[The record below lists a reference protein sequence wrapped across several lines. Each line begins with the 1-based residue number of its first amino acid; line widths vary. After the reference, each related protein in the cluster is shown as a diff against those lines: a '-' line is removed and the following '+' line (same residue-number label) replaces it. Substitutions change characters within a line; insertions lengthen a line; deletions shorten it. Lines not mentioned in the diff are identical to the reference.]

1 MDDLTETKVEP
12 TAQPQPQ
19 DDGGTVKF
27 VPPPPDLP
35 VFNFTE
41 IPIDLIKPNP
51 WQPRKFFKQESLD
64 ELAAS
69 IREHGILQPL
79 VVIPTNDGYYQLIV
93 GERRLRAS
101 KLAGLTGCR
110 QLFERML
117 RS

>member
-51 WQPRKFFKQESLD
+51 WQTRD
-64 ELAAS
+64 TIDTDYIAELADS
-69 IREHGILQPL
+69 IEADG
-79 VVIPTNDGYYQLIV
+79 NDIDIDQVENVEAIDPDDTDV
-93 GERRLRAS
+93 D
-101 KLAGLTGCR
+101 AGR
-110 QLFERML
+110 
-117 RS
+117 